1 MDGWAS
7 LGKKDGLSQ
16 LKKIAAQELRFGD
29 VHEFLGIIVLFAG
42 LYQSSELWG
51 PLCRMIVPPAC
62 EEGPP

>member
-7 LGKKDGLSQ
+7 RGKKDGLSQ